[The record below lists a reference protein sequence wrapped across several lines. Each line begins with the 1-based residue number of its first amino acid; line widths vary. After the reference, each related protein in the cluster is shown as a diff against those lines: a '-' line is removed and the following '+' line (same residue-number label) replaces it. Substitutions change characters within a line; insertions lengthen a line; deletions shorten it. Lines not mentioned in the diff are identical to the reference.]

1 MTQNPYC
8 IRCGSVLARIA
19 YGFPSPD
26 LFDNPNFVLGGCLME
41 DNQPEYF
48 CKKCDVAVSNQE
60 ASEAFFSVGYACY
73 SESEKRVLHVIKF
86 TSSPM
91 FQFSS
96 HLSPGDFEWSSIES
110 QDELDEYLEEFNSS
124 GSQVW
129 QIGVDDMWDD
139 NETPGQEAHSSAAIL
154 SVWGD
159 LEFTRDQLEQ
169 CGSQIEA
176 PLTQPAWF
184 EFNS

>member
-8 IRCGSVLARIA
+8 IKCGTMLAQIA

-26 LFDNPNFVLGGCLME
+26 LFDNPNFVIGGCLME
-41 DNQPEYF
+41 EDQPAFY
-48 CKKCDVAVSNQE
+48 CKKCDVAVSNAN
-60 ASEAFFSVGYACY
+60 ASETFFSVGFVWY
-73 SESEKRVLHVIKF
+73 SESEKRILHVIKF

-96 HLSPGDFEWSSIES
+96 HLSPGDFEWYSIES

-129 QIGVDDMWDD
+129 QIGVNDMWDD

-169 CGSQIEA
+169 CGSQIDA

-184 EFNS
+184 KFDS